1 MPNVLEAEGCE
12 PGSHDG
18 LQTQLGV
25 APAQFFELSA
35 LPITL
40 SASQASGFRP
50 FATLKHEGHEMY

>member
-40 SASQASGFRP
+40 SALRRLQGSGR
-50 FATLKHEGHEMY
+50 LQH